1 MSGIYFKKGNSFS
14 KVNIYKKTEDGIVL
28 CPVYRKTSNGMERID
43 LNDGSNENINGGGI
57 ITPPS
62 IPSNSVV
69 VKGYASWCG
78 SYRSA
83 SSTGTFTD
91 NFNDDRRD
99 RIYQGY
105 YPNFNYLGIISFKDV
120 FKEVR
125 NLNGTIT
132 SVKLKLTNTH
142 SYYYAG
148 LNTYICGAS
157 NLSTTRPTSFS
168 TDNIDE
174 IKLSDKINFSKG
186 GTQIITLN
194 NTAIQK
200 IQNGSINGF
209 RLLSPT
215 GNTVTDYGYFS
226 GTGTTRPYIEIT
238 VTV

>member
-14 KVNIYKKTEDGIVL
+14 KANVYIKTENGMQL
-28 CPVYRKTSNGMERID
+28 CPIYRKTNNGMERID
-43 LNDGSNENINGGGI
+43 LNDGSNENMNGGGI
-57 ITPPS
+57 IVPPS
-62 IPSNSVV
+62 TPSNSTII
-69 VKGYASWCG
+69 KGYASWCG
-78 SYRSA
+78 SYRST

-125 NLNGTIT
+125 NLNCTIT
-132 SVKLKLTNTH
+132 SVKLKLTNLH

-148 LNTYICGAS
+148 LNTIICGVTNIS
-157 NLSTTRPTSFS
+157 NTRPTSFS
-168 TDNIDE
+168 TDNIDATS
-174 IKLSDKINFSKG
+174 LSDSIHFDKG
-186 GTQIITLN
+186 GNQIITLN
-194 NTAIQK
+194 STAIQK
-200 IQNGSINGF
+200 IQNGNIDGF
-209 RLLSPT
+209 KLLSPT

-226 GTGTTRPYIEIT
+226 GVGNDRPYIEIT

>member
-1 MSGIYFKKGNSFS
+1 MSGIYFKKSNSFG
-14 KVNIYKKTEDGIVL
+14 KVNIYKKTTSGMEL
-28 CPVYRKTSNGMERID
+28 CPIYKKTASGMERID
-43 LNDGSNENINGGGI
+43 LNNGTDDI
-57 ITPPS
+57 IVTPPS
-62 IPSNSVV
+62 VSSKIVV
-69 VKGYASWCG
+69 IKGYASWCG
-78 SYRSA
+78 SYRS
-83 SSTGTFTD
+83 SSATGIFTD
-91 NFNDDRRD
+91 DFNDDRRD

-125 NLNGTIT
+125 SLNGTIT

-186 GTQIITLN
+186 GTQTKTLN
-194 NTAIQK
+194 NTTIQK
-200 IQNGSINGF
+200 IQNGSIDGF

>member
-14 KVNIYKKTEDGIVL
+14 KVNIYKKTENGIVL

-78 SYRSA
+78 SYRNTST
-83 SSTGTFTD
+83 TGTFTD

-168 TDNIDE
+168 TDNVDE

-186 GTQIITLN
+186 GTQTITLN

-200 IQNGSINGF
+200 IQNGNIDGF

-215 GNTVTDYGYFS
+215 GNIVTDYGYFS

>member
-14 KVNIYKKTEDGIVL
+14 KVNIYIKTEDGMTL

-78 SYRSA
+78 SYRNTST
-83 SSTGTFTD
+83 TGTFTD
-91 NFNDDRRD
+91 NFNDNRRD

-105 YPNFNYLGIISFKDV
+105 YPNFNYLGVISFKDV

-125 NLNGTIT
+125 SLNGTIT

-186 GTQIITLN
+186 GTQTITLN

-200 IQNGSINGF
+200 IQNGNIDGF

-215 GNTVTDYGYFS
+215 GNIVTDYGYFS

-238 VTV
+238 VAV

>member
-78 SYRSA
+78 SYRNTST
-83 SSTGTFTD
+83 TGTFTD

-105 YPNFNYLGIISFKDV
+105 YPNFNYLGIISFKDI

-125 NLNGTIT
+125 SLNGTIT
-132 SVKLKLTNTH
+132 SVKLKLKNLH

-168 TDNIDE
+168 TDNVNNT
-174 IKLSDKINFSKG
+174 KLSDKIHFDKG
-186 GTQIITLN
+186 GELTITLN
-194 NTAIQK
+194 STAIDD
-200 IQNGSINGF
+200 IDYRNIDGF

-215 GNTVTDYGYFS
+215 GNIVTDYGYFS

>member
-78 SYRSA
+78 SYRNTST
-83 SSTGTFTD
+83 TGTFTD

-99 RIYQGY
+99 RIYQGH

-125 NLNGTIT
+125 SLNGTIT
-132 SVKLKLTNTH
+132 SVKLKLTNIH

-148 LNTYICGAS
+148 LNTYICGVS

-186 GTQIITLN
+186 GTQTITLN
-194 NTAIQK
+194 DTAIQK
-200 IQNGSINGF
+200 IQNGSIDGF

>member
-14 KVNIYKKTEDGIVL
+14 KVNIYKKTEDGIAL

-78 SYRSA
+78 SYRST
-83 SSTGTFTD
+83 SSTGIFTD

-105 YPNFNYLGIISFKDV
+105 YPNFNYLGIISFKDI

-125 NLNGTIT
+125 NLNGTVT

-186 GTQIITLN
+186 GTQTITLN
-194 NTAIQK
+194 DTAIQK
-200 IQNGSINGF
+200 IQNGSIDGF

-215 GNTVTDYGYFS
+215 GNIVTDYGYFS
-226 GTGTTRPYIEIT
+226 GTGATRPYIEIT

>member
-1 MSGIYFKKGNSFS
+1 M
-14 KVNIYKKTEDGIVL
+14 
-28 CPVYRKTSNGMERID
+28 
-43 LNDGSNENINGGGI
+43 NDN
-57 ITPPS
+57 
-62 IPSNSVV
+62 
-69 VKGYASWCG
+69 
-78 SYRSA
+78 
-83 SSTGTFTD
+83 
-91 NFNDDRRD
+91 RRD
-99 RIYQGY
+99 RIYQGH
-105 YPNFNYLGIISFKDV
+105 YPNFNYLGIISFKDI

-125 NLNGTIT
+125 SLNGTIT

-186 GTQIITLN
+186 GTQTITLN
-194 NTAIQK
+194 DTAIQK
-200 IQNGSINGF
+200 IQNGSIDGF

-226 GTGTTRPYIEIT
+226 GTGATRPYIEIT

>member
-14 KVNIYKKTEDGIVL
+14 KVNIYKKTEDGMAL

-78 SYRSA
+78 SYRNTST
-83 SSTGTFTD
+83 TGTFTD

-105 YPNFNYLGIISFKDV
+105 YPNFNYLGIISFKDI

-125 NLNGTIT
+125 SLNGTIT

-186 GTQIITLN
+186 GTQTITLN

-200 IQNGSINGF
+200 IQNGNIDGF

-215 GNTVTDYGYFS
+215 GNIVTDYGYFS